1 MKKTLILLLA
11 LSTLPVV
18 LAREPYRLF
27 SASDRYPR
35 NVYLDVLHY
44 RFQLTLND
52 ENDQISGE
60 ATVEVRFQKAAV
72 SDFELDLVD
81 RGANGKG
88 MTVESVTSEGKEIA
102 FVHQNDRLRL
112 QLPAPAQPNQK
123 CAVRIVYR
131 GIPEDGLIISAN
143 QHGDRTFFGDNWP
156 NRARHWLPTVDHPSD
171 KATCEFLVIAPN
183 HYQVIANGAK
193 VKETDLPASRLT
205 HWKESVPIPTKVM
218 VIGVARFAV
227 QQVGE
232 VNGKPVQSWVYPQ
245 DREAGFYDY
254 ALALPILQFMEQRI
268 GPYAYEKLANVQSK
282 TRYGGMENA
291 SNIFYDEKTVTGK
304 RTSEDLLAH
313 EIAHQ
318 WFGDSASERD
328 WHHVWLSEG
337 FATYL
342 TQAYLETTY
351 GRERLVQGM
360 TEARTKVLAYYQNT
374 PDAPVV
380 DTTVTDLNQLLNPN
394 SYQKGAWV
402 LHMLRRAVGEKS
414 FWKGIRDYYQLYRD
428 GNALTT
434 DFQRVMEKT
443 SGKDLAFFFQQWLF
457 QAGQPTLEGAWQYN
471 TAEKKLLVEV
481 KQVQRSGSLFRFP
494 LEIGVYDA
502 ATKRLKTVTVE
513 VDQME
518 HTFRIPLA
526 NAPATVALD
535 PDTWLLMKGTITR
548 K

>member
-1 MKKTLILLLA
+1 MKKTLVFFLA
-11 LSTLPVV
+11 SMLPVV
-18 LAREPYRLF
+18 LAREPSRPLP
-27 SASDRYPR
+27 AGDPYPR
-35 NVYLDVLHY
+35 NAHLDVLHY

-60 ATVEVRFQKAAV
+60 ATVEVRFRAASV
-72 SDFELDLVD
+72 SEFELDLVD
-81 RGANGKG
+81 RGADGKG
-88 MTVESVTSEGKEIA
+88 MTVESVTSEEKAIP

-112 QLPAPAQPNQK
+112 QLPVPAQPEQK
-123 CAVRIVYR
+123 RAFRIAYR

-156 NRARHWLPTVDHPSD
+156 NRARHWLPTVDHPAD
-171 KATCEFLVIAPN
+171 KATCEFVVIAPN

-193 VKETDLPASRLT
+193 VQETDLPALTRRT
-205 HWKESVPIPTKVM
+205 HWKESVSIPTKVM

-245 DREAGFYDY
+245 DREAGFHDY
-254 ALALPILQFMEQRI
+254 ALALPILRFMEQRI

-304 RTSEDLLAH
+304 RDSEDLLAH

-318 WFGDSASERD
+318 WFGDSASELD

-342 TQAYLETTY
+342 TQVYREATY

-360 TEARTKVLAYYQNT
+360 TEARSKVLAYYQNT
-374 PDAPVV
+374 PDAPIV

-402 LHMLRRAVGEKS
+402 LHMLRHAVGEES
-414 FWKGIRDYYQLYRD
+414 FWKGIRGYYQQYRD
-428 GNALTT
+428 GNALTA
-434 DFQRVMEKT
+434 DFQRVMEEA

-457 QAGQPTLEGAWQYN
+457 RAGQPVLEGTWQYD
-471 TAEKKLLVEV
+471 TAGKKLLVRL
-481 KQVQRSGSLFRFP
+481 KQIPRNGFLFRFP
-494 LEIGVYDA
+494 LEIGVYNA
-502 ATKRLKTVTVE
+502 AGKRVKTTTLE
-513 VDQME
+513 VDQTE

-526 NAPATVALD
+526 NAPDAVKLD
-535 PDTWLLMKGTITR
+535 PDTWLLIQGALTR